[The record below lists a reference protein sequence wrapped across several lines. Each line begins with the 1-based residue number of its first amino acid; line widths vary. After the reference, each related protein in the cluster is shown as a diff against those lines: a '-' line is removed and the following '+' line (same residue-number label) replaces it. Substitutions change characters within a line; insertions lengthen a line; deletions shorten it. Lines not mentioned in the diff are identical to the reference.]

1 MMVTVNGVE
10 ISERAIAAEMQH
22 HPAET
27 LEAARSAAARALVVR
42 ELLVQE
48 ARRLG
53 IVEGEPLPPEGDGED
68 AEETPEEA
76 ILRTLLTREINV
88 PTPDDDACQRY
99 YGAHP
104 KEMRTPDLFE
114 VRHILIAVDPR
125 DPAALAQAK
134 AAAAALIDILAR
146 EPGRF
151 ATLAAERSD
160 CPSKAQGGM
169 LGQVVLADVVPEFA
183 TFLDALEEGQLSPVP
198 VVTRYGVHVLRL
210 ERRIAG
216 RQLPYEAVRE
226 RIADYLANTVWHR
239 AIGQYVRILA
249 GRAHIDGIEI
259 EGATTPLVQ

>member
-1 MMVTVNGVE
+1 LTVAVDGVE

-22 HPAET
+22 HPAAT

-53 IVEGEPLPPEGDGED
+53 IVEGEPLPAEAEGKH

-76 ILRTLLTREINV
+76 ILRTLLTREVDV
-88 PTPDDDACQRY
+88 PAPDDDACRRY

-104 KEMRTPDLFE
+104 KEMRAPDLFE
-114 VRHILIAVDPR
+114 ARHILIAADPR

-134 AAAAALIDILAR
+134 AAAAALIDSLAR
-146 EPGRF
+146 QPGRF
-151 ATLAAERSD
+151 AALAAERSD

-169 LGQVVLADVVPEFA
+169 LGQVALADVVPELA

-198 VVTRYGVHVLRL
+198 VVTRHGVHVLRL

-226 RIADYLANTVWHR
+226 SIADYLADTVWHR

-249 GRAHIDGIEI
+249 GRARIEGIEI